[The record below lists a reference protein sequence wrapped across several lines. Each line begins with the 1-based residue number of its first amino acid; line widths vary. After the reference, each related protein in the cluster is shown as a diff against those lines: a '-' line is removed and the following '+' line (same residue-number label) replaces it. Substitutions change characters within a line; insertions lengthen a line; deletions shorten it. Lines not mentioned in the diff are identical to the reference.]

1 MLFWCGIF
9 YYIAENSF
17 STTFR
22 PEKTTFRPDF
32 SHKAL
37 KYDIIQVPKE
47 EQEVRKMKKL
57 FQKYASGVPSS
68 EIRTSQ
74 YNYASMNSSDPAIT
88 VQLTTCRK
96 SSNTTYC
103 RMSVPNRAYT
113 EDEWESFSYQY
124 QTKDIALTSHGT
136 KVYFTV
142 EMVRVNENLGYGNCA
157 FGGTAN

>member
-57 FQKYASGVPSS
+57 FQKYGGFIAALAIFV
-68 EIRTSQ
+68 T
-74 YNYASMNSSDPAIT
+74 SMNVNSACVCIMHQDSLPEDAKR
-88 VQLTTCRK
+88 LRK
-96 SSNTTYC
+96 
-103 RMSVPNRAYT
+103 
-113 EDEWESFSYQY
+113 F
-124 QTKDIALTSHGT
+124 
-136 KVYFTV
+136 
-142 EMVRVNENLGYGNCA
+142 
-157 FGGTAN
+157 